1 MLLAINPFKIKDTF
15 EKNAVRDKYL
25 IDQKK
30 RKKHAVTSVKKHL
43 SSICD
48 FLSFLEMNKMKLM
61 LITTD
66 DTVNVKLRITYW
78 KRMHKSEA
86 DKTFW
91 AKHLDDFDKLISPE
105 EVKTYGRSSP
115 SEKARELFKEF
126 NKKDWLLAKSY
137 HQCKLSICVYA
148 FPQ

>member
-1 MLLAINPFKIKDTF
+1 MVVEVQRMLLAINAFKIKDTF

-105 EVKTYGRSSP
+105 
-115 SEKARELFKEF
+115 
-126 NKKDWLLAKSY
+126 
-137 HQCKLSICVYA
+137 
-148 FPQ
+148 